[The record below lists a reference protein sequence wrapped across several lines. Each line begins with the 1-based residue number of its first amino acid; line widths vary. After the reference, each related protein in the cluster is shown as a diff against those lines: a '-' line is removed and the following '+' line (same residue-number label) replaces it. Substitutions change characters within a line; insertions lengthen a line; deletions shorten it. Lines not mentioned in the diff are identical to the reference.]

1 MFFPELNFDLIVDVF
16 DFVDGNRLVFV
27 GVVVAVK
34 IVAFGEC
41 ALVAFYSRAFVEIKT
56 FVV

>member
-1 MFFPELNFDLIVDVF
+1 VFFPELNFDLIVDVF

-41 ALVAFYSRAFVEIKT
+41 ALVAFDGRALVEIKT